1 MAGREPSAV
10 TAAAPAR
17 LREADETDGVVGR
30 RRSPH
35 GVARLLDRERAPLG
49 GSPDTVHMRNVR
61 ATGRAVAHVGDGLAA
76 AVIVE
81 GNVTDETPTPDVA
94 ARLAVANN
102 TKYADYGMTMQPEDY
117 VSTGVTAL
125 RARRVLAWTRYP
137 ENATRFEFG

>member
-1 MAGREPSAV
+1 
-10 TAAAPAR
+10 
-17 LREADETDGVVGR
+17 
-30 RRSPH
+30 
-35 GVARLLDRERAPLG
+35 
-49 GSPDTVHMRNVR
+49 
-61 ATGRAVAHVGDGLAA
+61 VGDGLAA

-81 GNVTDETPTPDVA
+81 GNVTNETPAPDVA
-94 ARLAVANN
+94 GRLAVANN